1 MKGAPILRKR
11 VKKTSKNVKILPLW
25 CTRSTSPRWEED
37 PMCEGQDENMNKIF
51 WPKVLCRLH
60 CFPWPTPHQHYPTLT
75 QPSAVSLD
83 IAIVG
88 LRGQTEM
95 WGWGGCC
102 WRFAE
107 TKGFSDNSVHNLQKF
122 GHLSPNVY
130 QLFRTWQNRKLL
142 ATNHKFWWI
151 LSILQCIEFFGVET
165 ACACATC

>member
-1 MKGAPILRKR
+1 
-11 VKKTSKNVKILPLW
+11 
-25 CTRSTSPRWEED
+25 
-37 PMCEGQDENMNKIF
+37 MCEGQDENMNKMF

-60 CFPWPTPHQHYPTLT
+60 CFPWPTPHQHSPTLT
-75 QPSAVSLD
+75 QPSAASLD

-151 LSILQCIEFFGVET
+151 LSILHALNSLLWRLHVQRVNAFAHIHKTQCFPGSLFDD
-165 ACACATC
+165 